1 MLVVCSFA
9 ILIVRLK
16 TLGRDIIRNNKCT
29 FQPYS
34 IPDCPVCG
42 DISPLS
48 ATFGIEPFTD
58 INISVGKGKSSL
70 SVALVIPE
78 FTNKKIP
85 VGKGKSSLSVA
96 LAASSANYSSNQAYT
111 THSRALAGAI
121 FHSCSTT
128 SGTTL
133 IPVLNFSGSTVPLGN
148 ASST

>member
-70 SVALVIPE
+70 SVAL
-78 FTNKKIP
+78 
-85 VGKGKSSLSVA
+85 
-96 LAASSANYSSNQAYT
+96 AASSANYSSNQAYT

>member
-34 IPDCPVCG
+34 IPDCPVC
-42 DISPLS
+42 
-48 ATFGIEPFTD
+48 
-58 INISVGKGKSSL
+58 
-70 SVALVIPE
+70 
-78 FTNKKIP
+78 
-85 VGKGKSSLSVA
+85 KGKSSLSVA